1 LIYSTELLH
10 GWFENNFI
18 TLKIM
23 NHKPVAI
30 KLGDLL
36 LFSIIIL
43 SFLVFI
49 SCKKEPNHRA
59 SSFDGVEISFDKQGK
74 GSPAIVFV
82 HGWSNNRSVWDEQMA
97 HFSNKYKIIAIDLGG
112 HGQSGDDRNVWTM
125 SSYGEDIIAV
135 INHLKLKKVI
145 LVGFSMG
152 GPVVIEAAK
161 KAPEKIAGLVLVDN
175 LHNIEMKYSEEMI
188 KITDSIFSDLI
199 SYPTNEKLINLG
211 FYKNNPEKSFLR
223 VMAML
228 KDGQRPGWQGS
239 FFEMFKWINEDLTTS
254 LIEIHSPVISIN
266 SNSQPTNI
274 EAFQKYIP
282 SFKVHVMSDVG
293 HLVFW
298 DAPGEFNNL
307 LEQSIQEFI
316 GN

>member
-1 LIYSTELLH
+1 
-10 GWFENNFI
+10 
-18 TLKIM
+18 M
-23 NHKPVAI
+23 NHKPNVM
-30 KLGDLL
+30 KQRDLL
-36 LFSIIIL
+36 LFSIIISSIL
-43 SFLVFI
+43 LFI
-49 SCKKEPNHRA
+49 SCIKEPNHMV

-82 HGWSNNRSVWDEQMA
+82 HGWSNNRSVWDEQMD
-97 HFSNKYKIIAIDLGG
+97 HFSKKYKVIAIDLGG
-112 HGQSGDDRNVWTM
+112 HGQSGDDRNAWTM
-125 SSYGEDIIAV
+125 SSFGEDVIAV

-188 KITDSIFSDLI
+188 KITDSIFSDLMA
-199 SYPTNEKLINLG
+199 YPTNEKLIGLG
-211 FYKNNPEKSFLR
+211 FYKNNPEKSFQR
-223 VMAML
+223 AMTML
-228 KDGQRPGWQGS
+228 KDGQRPGWHGS
-239 FFEMFKWINEDLTTS
+239 FLEMFKWINEDLTTS
-254 LIEIHSPVISIN
+254 LIEINSPVISIN
-266 SNSQPTNI
+266 SNSQPTNM

-282 SFKVHVMSDVG
+282 SYKVNVMSDVG

-298 DAPGEFNNL
+298 DAPGVFNNL

>member
-1 LIYSTELLH
+1 
-10 GWFENNFI
+10 
-18 TLKIM
+18 M
-23 NHKPVAI
+23 NHKPIVM
-30 KLGDLL
+30 KQRDLL
-36 LFSIIIL
+36 LFSIIISSIL
-43 SFLVFI
+43 LFI
-49 SCKKEPNHRA
+49 SCKKEPNHMA

-82 HGWSNNRSVWDEQMA
+82 HGWSNNRSVWDEQMD
-97 HFSNKYKIIAIDLGG
+97 HFSKKYKVIAIDLGG
-112 HGQSGDDRNVWTM
+112 HGQSGDDRNAWTM
-125 SSYGEDIIAV
+125 SSFGEDVIAV

-188 KITDSIFSDLI
+188 KITDSIFSDLMA
-199 SYPTNEKLINLG
+199 YPTNEKLIGLG
-211 FYKNNPEKSFLR
+211 FYKNNSEKSFQR
-223 VMAML
+223 VMTML
-228 KDGQRPGWQGS
+228 KDGQRPGWHGS
-239 FFEMFKWINEDLTTS
+239 FLEMFKWINEDLTTS

-266 SNSQPTNI
+266 SNSQPTNM

-282 SFKVHVMSDVG
+282 SYKVNVMSDVG

-298 DAPGEFNNL
+298 DAPGVFNNL

>member
-1 LIYSTELLH
+1 
-10 GWFENNFI
+10 
-18 TLKIM
+18 M
-23 NHKPVAI
+23 NHKPVAM
-30 KLGDLL
+30 KQGDLL
-36 LFSIIIL
+36 LFSIIIS

-49 SCKKEPNHRA
+49 SCEKEPNHWT
-59 SSFDGVEISFDKQGK
+59 SSFDGVEISFDKQGR
-74 GSPAIVFV
+74 GSPVIVFV

-97 HFSNKYKIIAIDLGG
+97 HFSNKYKVIAIDLGG
-112 HGQSGDDRNVWTM
+112 HGQSGDDRNVWSM
-125 SSYGEDIIAV
+125 SSFSEDVIAV

-175 LHNIEMKYSEEMI
+175 LHNIEVKYSEEMT

-199 SYPTNEKLINLG
+199 AYPTNEKLLNLG
-211 FYKNNPEKSFLR
+211 FYKNNPEKSFQR
-223 VMAML
+223 VMAMF
-228 KDGQRPGWQGS
+228 KDGQRPGRQES

-282 SFKVHVMSDVG
+282 SYNVHVMSDVG

>member
-1 LIYSTELLH
+1 
-10 GWFENNFI
+10 
-18 TLKIM
+18 M
-23 NHKPVAI
+23 NHKPIVM
-30 KLGDLL
+30 KQRDLL
-36 LFSIIIL
+36 LFSIIISSIL
-43 SFLVFI
+43 LFI
-49 SCKKEPNHRA
+49 SCKKEPNHMA

-82 HGWSNNRSVWDEQMA
+82 HGWSNNRSVWDEQMD
-97 HFSNKYKIIAIDLGG
+97 HFSKKYKVIAIDLGG
-112 HGQSGDDRNVWTM
+112 HGQSGDDRNAWTM
-125 SSYGEDIIAV
+125 SSFGEDVIAV

-188 KITDSIFSDLI
+188 KITDSIFSDLMA
-199 SYPTNEKLINLG
+199 YPTNEKLIGLG
-211 FYKNNPEKSFLR
+211 FYKNNPEKSFQR
-223 VMAML
+223 AMTML
-228 KDGQRPGWQGS
+228 KDGQRPGWHGS
-239 FFEMFKWINEDLTTS
+239 FLEMFKWINEDLTTS
-254 LIEIHSPVISIN
+254 LIEINSPVISIN
-266 SNSQPTNI
+266 SNSQPTNM

-282 SFKVHVMSDVG
+282 SYKVNVMSDVG

-298 DAPGEFNNL
+298 DAPGVFNNL

>member
-1 LIYSTELLH
+1 V
-10 GWFENNFI
+10 
-18 TLKIM
+18 
-23 NHKPVAI
+23 NHKSIAM
-30 KLGDLL
+30 KRRDLL
-36 LFSIIIL
+36 LFSIIISSTL
-43 SFLVFI
+43 LFI
-49 SCKKEPNHRA
+49 SCKKEPNHMA
-59 SSFDGVEISFDKQGK
+59 TSFDGVEISFDKQGK

-97 HFSNKYKIIAIDLGG
+97 HFSKKYEVIAIDLGG
-112 HGQSGDDRNVWTM
+112 HGQSGDDRKTWTM
-125 SSYGEDIIAV
+125 SSFGEDVTAV

-152 GPVVIEAAK
+152 GYVVIEAAK
-161 KAPEKIAGLVLVDN
+161 KVPEKIAGLILVDN

-199 SYPTNEKLINLG
+199 ANPTNEKLIGLG
-211 FYKNNPEKSFLR
+211 FYKNNPEKSFQR

-228 KDGQRPGWQGS
+228 KDGQRPSWNGS
-239 FFEMFKWINEDLTTS
+239 FLEMFKWLNEDLTTS
-254 LIEIHSPVISIN
+254 FIEIHSPVISIN
-266 SNSQPTNI
+266 SNSQPTNM
-274 EAFQKYIP
+274 EAFRKYIP
-282 SFKVHVMSDVG
+282 SYKVNVMSDVG

-307 LEQSIQEFI
+307 LEQSIQEFV